1 MKAIIASLL
10 IQFIHIRHIS
20 LLAPDRRPRRPRPRH
35 GAMQAR
41 RDGGASSSGC
51 FIGHSSGCFIGHS
64 CGRSSGCFIGRS
76 SGCFIG
82 RSCGRSSGCEC
93 PFASRVRSGFAVATQ
108 CPTARRSACA
118 RSRKA
123 GGRNSLQWDRLRNPV
138 FRTFGPCHW
147 VVVPPRFQV
156 RDGGYKASMDS

>member
-1 MKAIIASLL
+1 MKAIITFLL
-10 IQFIHIRHIS
+10 IQFIHIRQIAV
-20 LLAPDRRPRRPRPRH
+20 LAPDRRPRRPRPRH

-41 RDGGASSSGC
+41 RDGN
-51 FIGHSSGCFIGHS
+51 IGHSS
-64 CGRSSGCFIGRS
+64 GRSSGCFIGRS

-147 VVVPPRFQV
+147 VVVPPRFQL
-156 RDGGYKASMDS
+156 RDGGDKASMDS